1 VAASRNQTVTYQVA
15 AIDAAGNASGNRT
28 VTFTTTR

>member
-1 VAASRNQTVTYQVA
+1 VTYQVA